1 MRYYPSLFLTGAFLI
16 LLQGAVWA
24 EPIQLSITP
33 TVSSLEASGEAAPGD
48 ANPQNKKISFQL
60 NLEKEAKVEVDIYNS
75 DGKRVAVIKQ
85 VMAAGPGTVV
95 WNCGSVPPG
104 NFQARLKLDGKQM
117 KTKISL
123 VK

>member
-1 MRYYPSLFLTGAFLI
+1 
-16 LLQGAVWA
+16 
-24 EPIQLSITP
+24 
-33 TVSSLEASGEAAPGD
+33 
-48 ANPQNKKISFQL
+48 
-60 NLEKEAKVEVDIYNS
+60 
-75 DGKRVAVIKQ
+75 
-85 VMAAGPGTVV
+85 MAAGPGTVV